1 MTKKFKKIFAA
12 ALLAVA
18 FVFALRAA
26 IPNEGSSIV
35 LNVTE
40 QAKLW
45 DFSGNYSE
53 SIEVNGVIVDLQFD
67 LLHNED
73 GTISGGGTARV
84 EGIDEASG
92 EEMSMAA
99 EFNVSGKVSTAGLLT
114 RLEIKLE
121 SEQSDDSNQLALN
134 LAIKAELDKDGEVT
148 STISGNL
155 SVAGDQP
162 KQLDIPANTEL
173 GIMLPDEMDGSWE
186 FGVDNITGEGHE
198 FSGNGY
204 VTLSNGR
211 RLELAANLTHKSS
224 FDNNETIDTFTIN
237 FTYQNTVLSPMSNSI
252 PLTVVAIVRSFG
264 HPEYDENNGDYNDD
278 MVEVKSFKGN
288 LLGQAFNS
296 VSDPAT
302 APPEITTQPIEQT
315 VAEGGK
321 VTFMVAAT
329 GAAPLKFE
337 WMKDGSPISGATMAT
352 YVIAKALTSHAGDY
366 SVKVSNNTEFTDTSV
381 EVSLTVTMAKP
392 VITKQPA
399 GSTVAEGGTANL
411 SVTATGSEL
420 TYQWFKDG
428 TELSDKTDATLTLSE
443 VEMVSAGDYT
453 VTVANEGGEAESKV
467 AIIKV
472 KTLPPKITTQPLT
485 QSAAVGDDS
494 VEFSVVATGK
504 NLEYQ
509 WKKNGTL
516 IENGTED
523 TLTLSDISSAD
534 AGSYTVT
541 VSNSGGT
548 VTSKPAKLTVL
559 APPEITTQPIEQTVA
574 EGGKVTFIVAA
585 TGTAPL
591 KFQWMKGGSPIS
603 GATKATYVIAKALA
617 SHAGDYSVKVSND
630 IDFTVS
636 DEVSLEVTIPK
647 PVITKQPLGS
657 TVAEGG
663 TAKLSVTAK
672 GSELTYQWFKDGT
685 ELSDETDA
693 TLTLSE
699 VEMDSAGEYTV
710 IVTNDG
716 GEVESKVAK
725 IIVKTLP
732 PKITTQPLAQSA
744 AVGDDSV
751 EFTVEATGGDLEY
764 QWKKNGTAIE
774 DATEDTLTLS
784 DISSADAGSYTVTV
798 SNSGGTVTSKA
809 AKLTIS
815 LAPTSLEG
823 YSVTCRPTKYTGAW
837 AGSSKEDNDVSFDES
852 NISDDGYEYSYEYEK
867 TSATAGTVL
876 WVRED
881 RNTLITVKITFKT
894 ATSGSYTVK
903 ATDLDTGKIV
913 ATETG
918 TFFDAN
924 K

>member
-162 KQLDIPANTEL
+162 KKLDIPANTEFGVL
-173 GIMLPDEMDGSWE
+173 LPDGMDGSWE

-211 RLELAANLTHKSS
+211 RLELEANLTHKSS

-237 FTYQNTVLSPMSNSI
+237 FTYQNTVLSPMSTSI
-252 PLTVVAIVRSFG
+252 PLTVVAIVRAFDGQES
-264 HPEYDENNGDYNDD
+264 NGDNDD

-288 LLGQAFNS
+288 LLGQAFSS
-296 VSDPAT
+296 VFDEAT
-302 APPEITTQPIEQT
+302 APPE
-315 VAEGGK
+315 
-321 VTFMVAAT
+321 
-329 GAAPLKFE
+329 
-337 WMKDGSPISGATMAT
+337 
-352 YVIAKALTSHAGDY
+352 
-366 SVKVSNNTEFTDTSV
+366 
-381 EVSLTVTMAKP
+381 
-392 VITKQPA
+392 ITKQPA
-399 GSTVAEGGTANL
+399 GSTVAEGGTAKL
-411 SVTATGSEL
+411 SVTAKGSEL

-428 TELSDKTDATLTLSE
+428 IELSDEISATLTLPNVKMESE
-443 VEMVSAGDYT
+443 GDYT
-453 VTVANEGGEAESKV
+453 VIVTNAGGEAVSIV
-467 AIIKV
+467 AKIKV
-472 KTLPPKITTQPLT
+472 KILPPKITTQPLT
-485 QSAAVGDDS
+485 QSAAVGGS

-504 NLEYQ
+504 NLEYR
-509 WKKNGTL
+509 WKKNGTH

-541 VSNSGGT
+541 VSNSGGA

-559 APPEITTQPIEQTVA
+559 APPEITKQPLEQTVA
-574 EGGKVTFIVAA
+574 EGGKVTFSVEA

-716 GEVESKVAK
+716 GEVESKVAR

-751 EFTVEATGGDLEY
+751 EFTVEATGGDLVY

-837 AGSSKEDNDVSFDES
+837 AGSSKEDYDVSFDES
-852 NISDDGYEYSYEYEK
+852 NISYDGYEYSYEYEK
-867 TSATAGTVL
+867 TSATAGTAS
-876 WVRED
+876 WIEED
-881 RNTLITVKITFKT
+881 ENASLTIKITFKT